1 VESSWRVPDS
11 WIKKNKR
18 VTLQRIEMLTLTR
31 GLVLAVVFCAV
42 AAPTEARLA
51 SGLVD
56 HDKIKRSSSP
66 LPQRDW

>member
-1 VESSWRVPDS
+1 MDQIQSDVAAHWE
-11 WIKKNKR
+11 
-18 VTLQRIEMLTLTR
+18 EMLTLTR
-31 GLVLAVVFCAV
+31 GLVLAVVFCVV